1 MADLLIDLGNSRLK
15 WAHSAPSRW
24 AYNVVTHRQRDIT
37 GVLDEA
43 WSGFDK
49 PARALFVS
57 VAAEDSSRAL
67 ESWIEKKWGVRARR
81 LQSPA
86 EQLGVINTYRD
97 PATLGADRW
106 AALLGAR
113 GLTQRACVV
122 VSCGT
127 AITVDA
133 LSADGVFAGG
143 VIVAGLHL
151 LRQTLSAGTAGIGM
165 QNGDDSSCLAHATA
179 DGVAAGALFGLA
191 GAIDRIVQEQ
201 ERALDTDVEVYMT
214 GGDSEL
220 LMSCLTRPAAH
231 VPDLVLKGLAR
242 VVETLA

>member
-15 WAHSAPSRW
+15 WAHSAPGRW
-24 AYNVVTHRQRDIT
+24 THGAVTHRQREMM

-43 WSGFDK
+43 WAGLEK

-57 VAAEDSSRAL
+57 VAADDRSRAL
-67 ESWIEKKWGVRARR
+67 EAWIETKWGVHARR
-81 LQSPA
+81 LQSPS

-97 PATLGADRW
+97 PGTLGADRW
-106 AALLGAR
+106 VALLGAR

-127 AITVDA
+127 AITIDA

-151 LRQTLSAGTAGIGM
+151 LRQSLGAGTAGISAL
-165 QNGDDSSCLAHATA
+165 NGDDSSCLAHATA

-214 GGDSEL
+214 GGDAEL
-220 LMSCLTRPAAH
+220 LMSCLTRPAMH

-242 VVETLA
+242 VMETSV